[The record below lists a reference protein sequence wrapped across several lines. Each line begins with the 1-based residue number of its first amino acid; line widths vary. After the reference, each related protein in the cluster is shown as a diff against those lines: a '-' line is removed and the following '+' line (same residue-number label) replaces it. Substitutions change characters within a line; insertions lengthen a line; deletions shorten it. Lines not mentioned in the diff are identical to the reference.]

1 MRDTRTVVLEMK
13 HRSNGRAF
21 FVLSAIALAAFQGCA
36 RKGPSPDIVIA
47 KDASW
52 HERVAAAE
60 IRRYYYLRTGDLPVL
75 REVESFSRVAF
86 PAVAILEKGGTF
98 ARGLEDAGAASK
110 IAALGPEDY
119 WLKTIPRRS
128 GQIVL
133 VAGGSGPAVLY
144 GAYQLAEK
152 LGVRFFLEGDVVP
165 DGTVK
170 NISLDLDE
178 TGHPLFAVR
187 GIQPFHDFP
196 EGPDWWT
203 LEDYK
208 AILSQLPKLRMN
220 FFGLHTYPENP
231 SKAKGATPNAEPT
244 VWIGREGDFGA
255 DGKVLASYPASYQ
268 NTARGNWGYEAKKT
282 GDFHFGAG
290 LLFERDDFGNDVMA
304 GFSPE
309 PATPEASNEVFD
321 RAAAVF
327 RNAFTLARRF
337 GVKTCVGAETALTI
351 PDLVK
356 KRLAD
361 SGRDPKDPAV
371 VKDLYKGMFKRIA
384 AAYPVDYYWFWTNEG
399 WTWDDASPEAIKAV
413 TTDLD
418 MAIQAWNEAAPP
430 FSLATCGWVLGP
442 PSNRTLFDQVLPK
455 DVAMSCIN
463 REVGKAPV
471 DPGFSR
477 ISGRSLWAIPWM
489 EDDPALTSPQLWA
502 GRMRRD
508 AADALRYG
516 CDGLLGIHWRT
527 RVLSANVL
535 ALARAAWDQS
545 WNTLPGRVADDI
557 GPITGQFVA
566 FKDRKIAGAGP
577 DSEAVYRD
585 VRDRVFGYHLPV
597 PNGTYSV
604 TLQFVEGEIKEKG
617 RRVFDILIQGRKA
630 AEKVD
635 IFAAAGLFRA
645 YDLMFENI
653 EVADG
658 RLAIDFADR
667 VHYPSIAA
675 IVIKGKGFV
684 RKINCGGPA
693 VLDYEADGPETER
706 HLPTLDFYLDW
717 CRAQFGAEAAEEI
730 AAVFARIDGR
740 HPVPVT
746 WIGGPGNIQPDPRPW
761 DEVRTAYRFVD
772 DLAVPAPKVSGM
784 GNRERFDYWLRNF
797 RYMREVAR
805 FNCLWAVYNKAV
817 EKAKAAADE
826 PAKKAILEAEALP
839 VRSEMAAA
847 LRGIFAALLA
857 TVSNTGELGTIANWE
872 QHLLPGAWERPEAEL
887 VKMLGGE
894 LPPEVLLIREYAG
907 PPRVIVPAVRTS
919 LEAGE
924 ALSLKVLVLAK
935 GRPESVAFCWREMGK
950 GAFRTVPLEN
960 VARGVY
966 RLILP
971 VPETGIEYYIEARAD
986 AQAVFF
992 PATAPALNQTVIV
1005 FPAAK

>member
-1 MRDTRTVVLEMK
+1 V
-13 HRSNGRAF
+13 AF
-21 FVLSAIALAAFQGCA
+21 FALAAIGFSPFFGCA
-36 RKGPSPDIVIA
+36 RNSAVPDVVVA
-47 KDASW
+47 TDATW

-60 IRRYYYLRTGDLPVL
+60 IRRYLYLRTGHLPAL
-75 REVESFSRVAF
+75 REAGSFFRIT
-86 PAVAILEKGGTF
+86 PGAVAVLEKGGTF
-98 ARGLEDAGAASK
+98 ARGLEDADAASR

-119 WLKTIPRRS
+119 WLKTVLRRS
-128 GQIVL
+128 KNIVL

-165 DGTVK
+165 DGTVPD
-170 NISLDLDE
+170 IRLDLDE
-178 TGHPLFAVR
+178 SGHPLFAVR

-203 LEDYK
+203 LENYK
-208 AILSQLPKLRMN
+208 AILGQLPKLRLN

-231 SKAKGATPNAEPT
+231 SKARGATPNAEPT
-244 VWIGREGDFGA
+244 VWIGREGDSGP
-255 DGKVLASYPASYQ
+255 DGKVSASYPASYQ
-268 NTARGNWGYEAKKT
+268 NTARGNWGYEPKKT
-282 GDFHFGAG
+282 SDFHFGAG
-290 LLFERDDFGNDVMA
+290 LLFERDDFGNDVMD
-304 GFSPE
+304 GFSPD
-309 PATPEASNEVFD
+309 PAAAEASNEVFD

-327 RNAFTLARRF
+327 RNAFTLARRL
-337 GVKTCVGAETALTI
+337 GVKTCVGTETALTV

-356 KRLAD
+356 KRLDD

-384 AAYPVDYYWFWTNEG
+384 AAYPIDYYWFWTNEG
-399 WTWDDASPEAIKAV
+399 WTWDDASPEATNAV
-413 TTDLD
+413 TTDLA
-418 MAIQAWNEAAPP
+418 MGVEAWRDVAPP

-455 DVAMSCIN
+455 EVAMSCIN

-527 RVLSANVL
+527 RILSANVL

-566 FKDRKIAGAGP
+566 FKDRKIDGAGAAG
-577 DSEAVYRD
+577 EAVYRD

-597 PNGTYSV
+597 PNGVYSV
-604 TLQFVEGEIKEKG
+604 TLQFVEGEIKDKG
-617 RRVFDILIQGRKA
+617 RRVFDVLIQGRTA

-635 IFAAAGLFRA
+635 IFAAAGLFKA
-645 YDLMFENI
+645 YDLTFGNI
-653 EVADG
+653 EVSDG
-658 RLAIDFADR
+658 RLVIDLADR
-667 VHYPSIAA
+667 IHYPAVA
-675 IVIKGKGFV
+675 GIVVKGKSFV
-684 RKINCGGPA
+684 KKINCGGPA
-693 VLDYEADGPETER
+693 VLDYEADWPETER
-706 HLPTLDFYLDW
+706 HLPALDLYLDW
-717 CRAQFGAEAAEEI
+717 CRAQFGPGAAADI
-730 AAVFARIDGR
+730 AAVFARVDGR

-761 DEVRTAYRFVD
+761 DEVKTAYGFVD
-772 DLAVPAPKVSGM
+772 DLAALGPRVSGK
-784 GNRERFDYWLRNF
+784 GSLERFDYWLANF
-797 RYMREVAR
+797 QYMREVAR
-805 FNCLWAVYNKAV
+805 FNCLWAVYTKAV
-817 EKAKAAADE
+817 EKAKAAGDE
-826 PAKKAILEAEALP
+826 PARKAVLRDEALP
-839 VRSEMAAA
+839 VRAAMAAA
-847 LRGIFAALLA
+847 LGDIFASLLSS
-857 TVSNTGELGTIANWE
+857 VSNTGELGTIANWE

-894 LPPEVLLIREYAG
+894 LPPEVRLPREYDG
-907 PPRVIVPAVRTS
+907 SPRLVVPAVRTS

-924 ALSLKVLVLAK
+924 ALSLKVIVLSKGKPKSAK
-935 GRPESVAFCWREMGK
+935 FRWREMGK
-950 GAFRTVPLEN
+950 GAFRSIPLEN

-966 RLILP
+966 HVTLP
-971 VPETGIEYYIEARAD
+971 APVADIEYYLDVEADGQVIR
-986 AQAVFF
+986 F
-992 PATAPALNQTVIV
+992 PATAPELSQTVVILPV
-1005 FPAAK
+1005 VK

>member
-1 MRDTRTVVLEMK
+1 MK

-21 FVLSAIALAAFQGCA
+21 IVLSAIAFAAFQGCV
-36 RKGPSPDIVIA
+36 RKSPSPDIVIA

-52 HERVAAAE
+52 HERAAAAE
-60 IRRYYYLRTGDLPVL
+60 IRRYFYLRTGDLPAL
-75 REVESFSRVAF
+75 REAESFSRI
-86 PAVAILEKGGTF
+86 PPGAVAVLEKGGTF
-98 ARGLEDAGAASK
+98 ARGLDDAAAAAK

-119 WLKTIPRRS
+119 WLKTVPRRS
-128 GQIVL
+128 GRLVL

-165 DGTVK
+165 DGTAEK
-170 NISLDLDE
+170 AELDLDE

-187 GIQPFHDFP
+187 GIQPFHDFA

-203 LEDYK
+203 LENYK
-208 AILSQLPKLRMN
+208 AILGQLPKLRMN

-231 SKAKGATPNAEPT
+231 SKEKGATPNAEPT
-244 VWIGREGDFGA
+244 VWIGREGDLGA
-255 DGKVLASYPASYQ
+255 GGKVLASYPASYQ

-282 GDFHFGAG
+282 GDFHFGAA

-304 GFSPE
+304 GFSPD

-327 RNAFTLARRF
+327 RNAFTLARRL

-356 KRLAD
+356 KRLVD

-371 VKDLYKGMFKRIA
+371 VKDLYKAMFKRIA
-384 AAYPVDYYWFWTNEG
+384 AAYPVDHYWFWTNEG
-399 WTWDDASPEAIKAV
+399 WTWSDASPEAIASV
-413 TTDLD
+413 TTDLA
-418 MAIQAWNEAAPP
+418 MGIEAWREVAPP

-471 DPGFSR
+471 DPGFAR

-516 CDGLLGIHWRT
+516 CDGLIGIHWRT
-527 RVLSANVL
+527 RILSANVL
-535 ALARAAWDQS
+535 ALARAAWAQN

-557 GPITGQFVA
+557 GPITGQYVA
-566 FKDRKIAGAGP
+566 FKDREIAGAGRGHA
-577 DSEAVYRD
+577 AVYQD
-585 VRDRVFGYHLPV
+585 VRDRVFGYRLPV
-597 PNGTYSV
+597 PNGIYSV
-604 TLQFVEGEIKEKG
+604 TLQFVEGEIKQKG
-617 RRVFDILIQGRKA
+617 GRVFDVLIQGRKA

-635 IFAAAGLFRA
+635 IFAAAGLFKA
-645 YDLMFENI
+645 YDLTFERI

-667 VHYPSIAA
+667 IHYPSVAGVVIA
-675 IVIKGKGFV
+675 GKGFV

-706 HLPTLDFYLDW
+706 HLPALDLYRDW
-717 CRAQFGAEAAEEI
+717 CRAQFGAAAADEI

-746 WIGGPGNIQPDPRPW
+746 WIGGPGNIQPDARPW
-761 DEVRTAYRFVD
+761 DEVAPAYAFVD
-772 DLAVPAPKVSGM
+772 ELAAPGPRVAGI
-784 GNRERFDYWLRNF
+784 GNRERYEYWLQNF

-817 EKAKAAADE
+817 EKAKAAAGE
-826 PAKKAILEAEALP
+826 PAKKAVLEAEALP
-839 VRSEMAAA
+839 ARAGMAAA
-847 LRGIFAALLA
+847 LREIFAALLA

-887 VKMLGGE
+887 VKMLGRE
-894 LPPEVLLIREYAG
+894 LPQEVLLTRDYAG

-924 ALSLKVLVLAK
+924 ALSLKVLVLAE
-935 GRPESVAFCWREMGK
+935 GRPESVALYWREMGR
-950 GAFRTVPLEN
+950 GAFQVLPLDN

-966 RLILP
+966 RLTLP
-971 VPETGIEYYIEARAD
+971 SPAADIEYYIESKAD
-986 AQAVFF
+986 GQIVRF
-992 PATAPALNQTVIV
+992 PATAPTLNQTVV
-1005 FPAAK
+1005 VLPGAR

>member
-1 MRDTRTVVLEMK
+1 MK
-13 HRSNGRAF
+13 HRSNGR
-21 FVLSAIALAAFQGCA
+21 VLFALLASALAILSSPGCA
-36 RKGPSPDIVIA
+36 RKGPSPDVVIA

-52 HERVAAAE
+52 HERAAAAE
-60 IRRYYYLRTGDLPVL
+60 IRRYFYLRTGDLPAL
-75 REVESFSRVAF
+75 REVASFSRI
-86 PAVAILEKGGTF
+86 PPGAVAILERGGTF
-98 ARGLEDAGAASK
+98 ARGLEDAVAASK
-110 IAALGPEDY
+110 LAALGPEDY
-119 WLKTIPRRS
+119 WLKTVPRRS
-128 GQIVL
+128 GQLVL

-165 DGTVK
+165 DGTVE
-170 NISLDLDE
+170 NPSLDLDE

-187 GIQPFHDFP
+187 GIQPFHDFA

-203 LEDYK
+203 LENYK
-208 AILSQLPKLRMN
+208 AILGQLPKLRMN

-231 SKAKGATPNAEPT
+231 SKEKGATPNAEPT
-244 VWIGREGDFGA
+244 VWIGREGDIGA

-268 NTARGNWGYEAKKT
+268 NTARGNWGYEARKT

-290 LLFERDDFGNDVMA
+290 LLFERDDFGNDVMD
-304 GFSPE
+304 GFSPG

-327 RNAFTLARRF
+327 RNAFTLARRL
-337 GVKTCVGAETALTI
+337 GVKICVGTETALTV
-351 PDLVK
+351 PDMVK

-371 VKDLYKGMFKRIA
+371 VKDLYKGMFERIA
-384 AAYPVDYYWFWTNEG
+384 AAYPVDYFWFWTNEG
-399 WTWDDASPEAIKAV
+399 WTWDDASPEAIDAV
-413 TTDLD
+413 TTDLA
-418 MAIQAWNEAAPP
+418 MGIEAWRDVAPS
-430 FSLATCGWVLGP
+430 FRLATCGWVLGP
-442 PSNRTLFDQVLPK
+442 PSSRTLFDQVLPK

-471 DPGFSR
+471 DPGFAR

-527 RVLSANVL
+527 RILSANVL
-535 ALARAAWDQS
+535 SLARAAWDQN

-557 GPITGQFVA
+557 GPITGQYVA
-566 FKDRKIAGAGP
+566 FKDHEITGAGRGRA
-577 DSEAVYRD
+577 AVYRD

-604 TLQFVEGEIKEKG
+604 TLQFVEGEIDRPRG
-617 RRVFDILIQGRKA
+617 RVFDVLIQGRKVL
-630 AEKVD
+630 ENLD
-635 IFAAAGLFRA
+635 IFALAGMFKALDFT
-645 YDLMFENI
+645 FENI

-658 RLAIDFADR
+658 RLVIDFADR
-667 VHYPSIAA
+667 IHYPSVAA
-675 IVIKGKGFV
+675 IVVAGKGFV
-684 RKINCGGPA
+684 KKINCGGPA

-706 HLPTLDFYLDW
+706 YLPALDLYLDW
-717 CRAQFGAEAAEEI
+717 SRAQFGSGAAAEI
-730 AAVFARIDGR
+730 AAIFARIDGR

-761 DEVRTAYRFVD
+761 DEVVPAYAFVD
-772 DLAVPAPKVSGM
+772 DLAVLGPRVEGI
-784 GNRERFDYWLRNF
+784 GNRERFDYWLQNF

-817 EKAKAAADE
+817 EKAKAAVGE
-826 PAKKAILEAEALP
+826 PAKIAILKAEALP
-839 VRSEMAAA
+839 VRAGMAAA
-847 LRGIFAALLA
+847 LREIFDDLLA
-857 TVSNTGELGTIANWE
+857 TVSNTGELGTIASWE

-894 LPPEVLLIREYAG
+894 LPPEVFLTREYAG
-907 PPRVIVPAVRTS
+907 PPRIAVPAVRTS

-924 ALSLKVLVLAK
+924 ALSLKVLVLAQ
-935 GRPESVAFCWREMGK
+935 GRPESVAIYWREMGR
-950 GAFRTVPLEN
+950 GAFRAVPLEN

-966 RLILP
+966 RLTLP
-971 VPETGIEYYIEARAD
+971 APAAGIEYYLEANAD
-986 AQAVFF
+986 GQVVHF
-992 PATAPALNQTVIV
+992 PATAPTLNQTVIV
-1005 FPAAK
+1005 LPVVK

>member
-1 MRDTRTVVLEMK
+1 MK
-13 HRSNGRAF
+13 HRSNGRTF
-21 FVLSAIALAAFQGCA
+21 IVLSAITLAAFQGCA
-36 RKGPSPDIVIA
+36 RKGPGPDIVIA

-52 HERVAAAE
+52 HERAAAAE
-60 IRRYYYLRTGDLPVL
+60 IRRYFYLRTGYLPAL
-75 REVESFSRVAF
+75 REAESFSRI
-86 PAVAILEKGGTF
+86 PPGAVAVLEKGGTF
-98 ARGLEDAGAASK
+98 ARGLDDTEAAAK
-110 IAALGPEDY
+110 IASLGPEDY
-119 WLKTIPRRS
+119 WLKTVPRRS
-128 GQIVL
+128 KRTVL

-165 DGTVK
+165 DGTMEKV
-170 NISLDLDE
+170 NLDLDE

-187 GIQPFHDFP
+187 GIQPFHDFA

-203 LEDYK
+203 LENYK
-208 AILSQLPKLRMN
+208 AILGQLPKMRMN

-231 SKAKGATPNAEPT
+231 SKEKGATPNAEPT
-244 VWIGREGDFGA
+244 VWIGREGDFNA

-282 GDFHFGAG
+282 GDFHFGAS

-304 GFSPE
+304 GFSPD
-309 PATPEASNEVFD
+309 PATAEASNEVFD

-327 RNAFTLARRF
+327 RNAFTLARLL

-356 KRLAD
+356 KRLVD

-371 VKDLYKGMFKRIA
+371 VKDLYKAMFKRIA

-399 WTWDDASPEAIKAV
+399 WTWSDASPEAIASV
-413 TTDLD
+413 TTDLA
-418 MAIQAWNEAAPP
+418 MGIEAWREVAPP

-442 PSNRTLFDQVLPK
+442 PSNRTLFDQALPK
-455 DVAMSCIN
+455 NVAMSCIN

-471 DPGFSR
+471 DPGFAR

-527 RVLSANVL
+527 RILSANVL
-535 ALARAAWDQS
+535 ALARAAWDQG

-557 GPITGQFVA
+557 GPITGQYVA
-566 FKDRKIAGAGP
+566 FKDREIAGAGRGHA
-577 DSEAVYRD
+577 AVYRD
-585 VRDRVFGYHLPV
+585 VRDRVFGYRLPV
-597 PNGTYSV
+597 PNGVYSV
-604 TLQFVEGEIKEKG
+604 TLQFVEGEIKQKG
-617 RRVFDILIQGRKA
+617 GRVFDVLIQGRKA

-635 IFAAAGLFRA
+635 IFAAAGLFKA
-645 YDLMFENI
+645 YDLTFEKI

-667 VHYPSIAA
+667 IHYPSIAG
-675 IVIKGKGFV
+675 IVVAGKGFV

-706 HLPTLDFYLDW
+706 HLPTLDLYRDW
-717 CRAQFGAEAAEEI
+717 CRAQFGAAAADEV

-761 DEVRTAYRFVD
+761 EEVAPAYAFVD
-772 DLAVPAPKVSGM
+772 ELAALGPRVAGKGD
-784 GNRERFDYWLRNF
+784 RERYEYWLQNF

-817 EKAKAAADE
+817 EKANAAAGG
-826 PAKKAILEAEALP
+826 PAKKAVLEAEAIP
-839 VRSEMAAA
+839 VRAAMATA
-847 LRGIFAALLA
+847 LREIFAALLA

-887 VKMLGGE
+887 VKMLGGG
-894 LPPEVLLIREYAG
+894 LPPEVLLAREYAG

-924 ALSLKVLVLAK
+924 ALSLKVLVLAE
-935 GRPESVAFCWREMGK
+935 GRPGSVAFYWREMGR
-950 GAFRTVPLEN
+950 GAFQAVPLDN

-966 RLILP
+966 RLTLP
-971 VPETGIEYYIEARAD
+971 APAVDLEYYLEAKAGGQVVR
-986 AQAVFF
+986 F

-1005 FPAAK
+1005 FPVAK

>member
-1 MRDTRTVVLEMK
+1 MK
-13 HRSNGRAF
+13 HRLNDRAI
-21 FVLSAIALAAFQGCA
+21 FVLSAIALATFSGCA
-36 RKGPSPDIVIA
+36 RKSSAPDVVIA

-52 HERVAAAE
+52 HERAAAAE
-60 IRRYYYLRTGDLPVL
+60 IRRYLYIRTGGLPAI
-75 REVESFSRVAF
+75 REVVSFSRI
-86 PAVAILEKGGTF
+86 PSGAVAVMEKGGTF
-98 ARGLEDAGAASK
+98 ARGLDDAASGSK

-119 WLKTIPRRS
+119 WLKTVPRRS
-128 GQIVL
+128 GQLVL

-165 DGTVK
+165 DGIIEKV
-170 NISLDLDE
+170 NLDLDE
-178 TGHPLFAVR
+178 MGRPLFAVR

-203 LEDYK
+203 IENYK
-208 AILSQLPKLRMN
+208 AILGQLPKLRMN

-231 SKAKGATPNAEPT
+231 SKERGATPNAEPT
-244 VWIGREGDFGA
+244 VWIGRPGDFGE
-255 DGKVLASYPASYQ
+255 DGTVRASYPSSYQ

-282 GDFHFGAG
+282 GDFYFGAG
-290 LLFERDDFGNDVMA
+290 LLFERDDFGNDVMD
-304 GFSPE
+304 GLSPD
-309 PATPEASNEVFD
+309 PVTPEASNQVFD

-327 RNAFTLARRF
+327 RNAFTLARRL
-337 GVKTCVGAETALTI
+337 GVKICVGAETALTI
-351 PDLVK
+351 PDLVR

-361 SGRDPKDPAV
+361 SGRDPRDPAV

-399 WTWDDASPEAIKAV
+399 WTWSDASPEAIDSV
-413 TTDLD
+413 TTDLA
-418 MAIQAWNEAAPP
+418 MGIEAWMEVAPP
-430 FSLATCGWVLGP
+430 FSLAMCGWVLGP
-442 PSNRTLFDQVLPK
+442 PSNRTLFDQALPK

-566 FKDRKIAGAGP
+566 FKDQEIAGAGL
-577 DSEAVYRD
+577 DSKAVYRD

-597 PNGTYSV
+597 PNGIYSV

-617 RRVFDILIQGRKA
+617 RRVFDVLIQGRKA

-635 IFAAAGLFRA
+635 IFAAAGLFKA
-645 YDLMFENI
+645 YDLRFENI
-653 EVADG
+653 VVADG

-667 VHYPSIAA
+667 IHYPSVAA

-684 RKINCGGPA
+684 KKINCGGPA

-706 HLPTLDFYLDW
+706 YLPSLDFYLDW
-717 CRAQFGAEAAEEI
+717 CRAQFGASAATEA

-761 DEVRTAYRFVD
+761 DEVKKAYGFVD
-772 DLAVPAPKVSGM
+772 DLAVLGPRVEGK
-784 GNRERFDYWLRNF
+784 GNEERYDYWLRNF

-817 EKAKAAADE
+817 EKAKVAAEE
-826 PAKKAILEAEALP
+826 PARQAILRDEALP
-839 VRSEMAAA
+839 VRAEMAAA
-847 LRGIFAALLA
+847 LREIFAALLA

-872 QHLLPGAWERPEAEL
+872 QHLLPGAWERPEVEL
-887 VKMLGGE
+887 MKMLGGE
-894 LPPEVLLIREYAG
+894 LPPGVRLPREYDG

-924 ALSLKVLVLAK
+924 ALALKVLVLAK
-935 GRPESVAFCWREMGK
+935 GRPESVAFYWREMGR
-950 GAFRTVPLEN
+950 GAFQAVPLVN

-966 RLILP
+966 LLTFP
-971 VPETGIEYYIEARAD
+971 APAADIEYYLEAKAD
-986 AQAVFF
+986 GQVVCF
-992 PATAPALNQTVIV
+992 PATAPTLNQTVIV
-1005 FPAAK
+1005 FPVAK